1 MTIEASDFSLICI
14 GAMIL
19 FLGIMAPR
27 ALFHLG
33 QVTVGAVAGDRP
45 RVDRWLIA
53 IAVSILLCTG
63 LWLGTGL
70 FNAKAHTLLDRYDLV
85 ALSFLFFA
93 APSGLQIARAWF
105 NSRHR
110 EAGGLN
116 HALVALA
123 ILALPASMAIPTAAL
138 MEAVAAPQ
146 DQAAASD
153 NPASGVAN
161 AQFFTDNEVANDPVD
176 YPIAAY
182 LQANFSGSYTVAPPP
197 GMVGLNFYRHIPV
210 FTAFWLDETT
220 DVLSFEATDTF
231 GAIVSRITYVRAN
244 WAFSLAVFLYKLLCG
259 FALLAV
265 SFDAFIAPFVTLVS
279 RARHH
284 RPV

>member
-19 FLGIMAPR
+19 FLAIMAPR

-33 QVTVGAVAGDRP
+33 QVAVSAVTGNRTP
-45 RVDRWLIA
+45 VDRWLIA

-63 LWLGTGL
+63 MWLGTGL
-70 FNAKAHTLLDRYDLV
+70 FNAKAHKLLDRYDLV

-110 EAGGLN
+110 DARGLN

-138 MEAVAAPQ
+138 MEAVATPPQ
-146 DQAAASD
+146 AASD
-153 NPASGVAN
+153 NPAAGVAN
-161 AQFFTDNEVANDPVD
+161 AQFFTDNEVANDPED

-182 LQANFSGSYTVAPPP
+182 LQANFSGRYNLAPPA
-197 GMVGLNFYRHIPV
+197 GLVGLNFYRHIPV

-220 DVLSFEATDTF
+220 NVLSFEATDTF
-231 GAIVSRITYVRAN
+231 GVIVSRITYVRAN

-259 FALLAV
+259 FALVAV
-265 SFDAFIAPFVTLVS
+265 SFDAFIAPVVALIS
-279 RARHH
+279 RTSHH
-284 RPV
+284 RPA